1 MSNRGHDQQ
10 KSYRNKNVL
19 IYEFSLYLH
28 LQVSH
33 SEQLAISFKDPYL
46 TPPIVARFYGSTNSG
61 IFACV
66 LRARSFTLYLSDL
79 SGGWLS
85 CRRGVVRHS
94 ARGSSSR
101 RSAFEVRTMKVAVR
115 PLDDPSL
122 ENGVAR
128 LRIRAYPQFPETRDV
143 EFYSSAYRWFKS
155 HPLGKEIHR
164 WVAVADGDQVVGHLA
179 ATPQYYRINGRRV
192 VAHTPC
198 DYMVHS
204 RHGFQALSLMRT
216 FFRATENC
224 VACDMVPAVI
234 GVESRLGAEV
244 AGQLQYAAK
253 LLNVSRLPVPPI
265 PPPVRRLLKRG
276 EQTVIARG
284 YASRPGAEPQDAEED
299 DAPPPMRPRM
309 PIPAPIKKLL
319 NGGLRMVDEALSRGF
334 GDDLRAEVIE
344 EFDESFDELFEKVA
358 SKVPCVPEKDSAF
371 LRWRYGPG
379 SPQFP
384 VTVLGVKEGD
394 TLLGYAVLMVTSTG
408 QDGNVLDL
416 TTLPERRDVARAL
429 LRESVRFFRR
439 AGVQIVRYRFLESP
453 TSPQSS
459 DLRRLGFFY
468 RRGRCNSLLVKFA
481 DSELHKTA
489 NHIANWSYTVGDGEA
504 SFWTR

>member
-33 SEQLAISFKDPYL
+33 SEQLAIRFKDPYL

-122 ENGVAR
+122 EDGVAR

-143 EFYSSAYRWFKS
+143 EFYSSAYRWLKS
-155 HPLGKEIHR
+155 HPLGNEMHR
-164 WVAVADGDQVVGHLA
+164 WVAVAEGGQVVGHLA
-179 ATPQYYRINGRRV
+179 AAPQYYRINGQRV

-204 RHGFQALSLMRT
+204 RHGFQALSLMRS
-216 FFRATENC
+216 FFRTTENC

-234 GVESRLGAEV
+234 KVESRLGDEV

-253 LLNVSRLPVPPI
+253 LLNVSRLPVPPV
-265 PPPVRRLLKRG
+265 PSPVRRLLNLQ
-276 EQTVIARG
+276 QTMTARG
-284 YASRPGAEPQDAEED
+284 YASRPDTERHDAEEHV
-299 DAPPPMRPRM
+299 APPLVRPRA
-309 PIPAPIKKLL
+309 PIPAPVKKLL
-319 NGGLRMVDEALSRGF
+319 NEGLRIADEVLSSGF
-334 GDDLRAEVIE
+334 GDDLKVEMIE
-344 EFDESFDELFEKVA
+344 GFDESFDELFEKIAAQVR
-358 SKVPCVPEKDSAF
+358 CVPEKDSAF

-384 VTVLGVKEGD
+384 VTVLGVKEGG
-394 TLLGYAVLMVTSTG
+394 TLLGYSVLMVSMTAG

-416 TTLPERRDVARAL
+416 TALPERRDVA
-429 LRESVRFFRR
+429 
-439 AGVQIVRYRFLESP
+439 
-453 TSPQSS
+453 
-459 DLRRLGFFY
+459 
-468 RRGRCNSLLVKFA
+468 
-481 DSELHKTA
+481 
-489 NHIANWSYTVGDGEA
+489 
-504 SFWTR
+504 